1 MGKHTYISNSSFVNK
16 EETLISQET
25 LLLVCVCVHTGMC
38 ISSTNLIK
46 EETTMLPLIQKE
58 LLLNGQAVVIP
69 KAAVQL
75 YFTEEDW
82 GQRF

>member
-1 MGKHTYISNSSFVNK
+1 
-16 EETLISQET
+16 
-25 LLLVCVCVHTGMC
+25 
-38 ISSTNLIK
+38 
-46 EETTMLPLIQKE
+46 MLPLIQKE